1 MKIKSLIL
9 SMMCVV
15 GISFAFTGCNS
26 PKKTGGNSLL
36 FNTKA
41 WKYDESNNVYYQLG
55 VVYAANPQAADIE
68 KLNIYVPA
76 AYLSATDNGDGTYT
90 ATINTTA
97 TVHGYTAATAPI
109 VFPLETPGYVAQ
121 TPASDYSADGVTTFT
136 NEGFVYVFAGMRG
149 RDNGY
154 NEDGSLAY
162 AGGAPWG
169 ITDLKAAVRYVRYNG
184 NVLPGNMSEVY
195 TGGMSGGGAQSA
207 LMGATGDSE
216 LYTPYLSAIGAALT
230 DKAGNKLSDAVTGS
244 MDWCPITNLDFA
256 DEAYEWNMGQFAST
270 GDRDASSWKSALS
283 KDLATSWAPYFN
295 KLGLKSPDGT
305 YLTLA
310 ESTDGIYQSGTYYD
324 YLKGV
329 IENSLNNFLVDTP
342 FPYTVGQQSFNAAA
356 RFGGG
361 SSNMMMGGFGGP
373 GMGGNAPAGGMQ
385 PPSDGNAMGG
395 QPPANGQAPANG
407 GNAPANDKAPANG
420 GNAPANGQ
428 APSGNMMQ
436 SPAHGGGAGSTQT
449 DIGVTYKTPE
459 DYIASLNKNGTWVTY
474 DKTTNTIKISSIK
487 DFVTHL
493 KNATKGIAAFDSTDL
508 SQGENKLFGTGDS
521 DALHFDATISGLL
534 IANKT
539 KYANYSDWDD
549 SVIQAYSDG
558 VNSKDSL
565 GNLSQVRQ
573 DMYNPLYYLNSYYD
587 GYQKSTVAKYWR
599 IRTGIEQ
606 SDTALTTEVNLAL
619 ALKSDNR
626 VSEVDFETVWNMQH
640 TMAERTGSS
649 MDNFISWIHKCV
661 ALDSTA
667 K

>member
-1 MKIKSLIL
+1 MKIKSFIL

-15 GISFAFTGCNS
+15 GISAAFTGCNS

-97 TVHGYTAATAPI
+97 TVHGYTAETAPI

-121 TPASDYSADGVTTFT
+121 SPAKEYSADGVTTFT

-154 NEDGSLAY
+154 NSDGSLAY

-169 ITDLKAAVRYVRYNG
+169 VTDLKAAIRYVRYNG
-184 NVLPGNMSEVY
+184 DVLPGNMSEVY

-216 LYTPYLSAIGAALT
+216 LYTPYLTAIGAALT
-230 DKAGNKLSDAVTGS
+230 DKAGNKLSDSVTGS
-244 MDWCPITNLDFA
+244 MDWCPITNLDYA

-270 GDRDASSWKSALS
+270 GKRDSSTWTSALS
-283 KDLATSWAPYFN
+283 KDLATAWAEYFN
-295 KLGLKSPDGT
+295 KLGLTTPERT
-305 YLTLA
+305 ALTLT
-310 ESTDGIYQSGTYYD
+310 ESKDGIYQAGTYYD

-329 IENSLNNFLVDTP
+329 VENSLDNFLVDTT
-342 FPYTVGQQSFNAAA
+342 FPYTVGQQAFNAAA

-373 GMGGNAPAGGMQ
+373 GMGGQPPAHDGNAPA
-385 PPSDGNAMGG
+385 DGQAPMGG
-395 QPPANGQAPANG
+395 QPPANGQAP
-407 GNAPANDKAPANG
+407 
-420 GNAPANGQ
+420 
-428 APSGNMMQ
+428 SGNMPQMGAMQ
-436 SPAHGGGAGSTQT
+436 GGGAGSTQT
-449 DIGVTYKTPE
+449 DIGVTYRTPA
-459 DYIASLNKNGTWVTY
+459 DYIASLNNSGTWVAY
-474 DKTTNTIKISSIK
+474 DSATNTVKITSIK

-493 KNATKGIAAFDSTDL
+493 KNATKGIGAFDDTGL
-508 SQGENKLFGTGDS
+508 SQGENKLFGTGNS
-521 DALHFDATISGLL
+521 DALHFDATIAALL
-534 IANKT
+534 KANT
-539 KYANYSDWDD
+539 SEYAAYSDWDA
-549 SVIQAYSDG
+549 SVVQAYEDG
-558 VNSKDSL
+558 ITSKDSL
-565 GNLSQVRQ
+565 GISSQVRQ
-573 DMYNPLYYLNSYYD
+573 NMYNPLYYLSTYYD
-587 GYQKSTVAKYWR
+587 GYGTSTVAKHWR

-606 SDTALTTEVNLAL
+606 SDTALTTEVDLAL
-619 ALKSDNR
+619 ALKADKNVSD
-626 VSEVDFETVWNMQH
+626 VDFETVWNMQH

-649 MDNFISWIHKCV
+649 MENFISWIHTC
-661 ALDSTA
+661 AAADA
-667 K
+667 AN

>member
-9 SMMCVV
+9 SMMCIA
-15 GISFAFTGCNS
+15 GITASFTGCNS
-26 PKKTGGNSLL
+26 TKTTGGNSLV

-41 WKYDESNNVYYQLG
+41 WKYDEANNVYYQLG
-55 VVYAANPQAADIE
+55 VVYATNPQAKDIE

-76 AYLSATDNGDGTYT
+76 AYLTAKENGDGTYT

-184 NVLPGNMSEVY
+184 DVLPGNMSEVY

-216 LYTPYLSAIGAALT
+216 LYTPYLTAIGAALT
-230 DKAGNKLSDAVTGS
+230 DKTGNKLSDAVTGS
-244 MDWCPITNLDFA
+244 MDWCPITNLDYA

-270 GDRDASSWKSALS
+270 GKRDSSTWTSALS
-283 KDLATSWAPYFN
+283 KDLATAWAEYFN
-295 KLGLKSPDGT
+295 KLGLTTPEGT
-305 YLTLA
+305 ALTLT
-310 ESTDGIYQSGTYYD
+310 ESTDGIYQAGTYYD
-324 YLKGV
+324 YLKSV
-329 IENSLNNFLVDTP
+329 IETSLDNFLVDTS
-342 FPYTVGQQSFNAAA
+342 FPYTVGQQAFNAAA
-356 RFGGG
+356 SFGGG

-373 GMGGNAPAGGMQ
+373 GMGRPSGNGNAPAGDMQ
-385 PPSDGNAMGG
+385 PPADGM
-395 QPPANGQAPANG
+395 QPPANG
-407 GNAPANDKAPANG
+407 NAP
-420 GNAPANGQ
+420 NGQ
-428 APSGNMMQ
+428 APSGNMPQMG
-436 SPAHGGGAGSTQT
+436 AMHGGGAGSTQE
-449 DIGVTYKTPE
+449 DIGVTYNTPA

-474 DKTTNTIKISSIK
+474 DSATNTVKITSVK

-493 KNATKGIAAFDSTDL
+493 KNATKGVGAFDDTGL

-521 DALHFDATISGLL
+521 DALHFDATIAALL
-534 IANKT
+534 KANT
-539 KYANYSDWDD
+539 AEYASYSDWDA
-549 SVIQAYSDG
+549 SVVQAYEDG

-565 GNLSQVRQ
+565 GTTSQVRQ
-573 DMYNPLYYLNSYYD
+573 DMYNPLYYLSSYYG
-587 GYQKSTVAKYWR
+587 GYGKSTVAKYWR

-619 ALKSDNR
+619 ALEADSR
-626 VSEVDFETVWNMQH
+626 VSNVDFETVWNMQH
-640 TMAERTGSS
+640 TMAERTGGS
-649 MDNFISWIHKCV
+649 MENFIAWIHECV
-661 ALDSTA
+661 AEDA
-667 K
+667 KNL